1 MSTESDDASPHGETP
16 TRAELIARAGEL
28 RTSEGLS
35 TRAVATRMGIPHSTA
50 RDYIQLAESHR
61 EWVDLFS
68 RAEMSQALGLQGM
81 EILARVKG
89 AIDQASSPDDLA
101 KLAPVWFRGAGQI
114 AQLFGLN
121 APTRVQTEHVGTPTG
136 SPLDPEIVAA
146 VRKAQQEAA
155 RRRAEIRGETPEPT
169 DDDGTESRT

>member
-35 TRAVATRMGIPHSTA
+35 SRAVATRMGIPHSTA

-68 RAEMSQALGLQGM
+68 RAEMSQALGLQGIDLDDTTNP
-81 EILARVKG
+81 EDVGRAVADILR
-89 AIDQASSPDDLA
+89 S
-101 KLAPVWFRGAGQI
+101 
-114 AQLFGLN
+114 AQ
-121 APTRVQTEHVGTPTG
+121 E
-136 SPLDPEIVAA
+136 D
-146 VRKAQQEAA
+146 
-155 RRRAEIRGETPEPT
+155 
-169 DDDGTESRT
+169 